1 MKKIIF
7 LLVLCLFIFGIYV
20 ITNKKSNLFFS
31 IGNKTGDYYYD
42 KEDMHISEV
51 KMSIE
56 QNEAIDNKTIQQ
68 VLIKAS
74 KVQIDCN
81 SFFKLSN
88 YDRILTQIEDLE
100 ELFILIRKYCK
111 ERVEIVLLKEEGELA
126 NYTNKKISILCQKY
140 DIIITR

>member
-7 LLVLCLFIFGIYV
+7 LLVLCLFIFGIYAL
-20 ITNKKSNLFFS
+20 TNKKSTLFFS
-31 IGNKTGDYYYD
+31 IGNKNGDYYYD
-42 KEDMHISEV
+42 KEDMHISEI

-56 QNEAIDNKTIQQ
+56 QNEGIDNKTIQQ
-68 VLIKAS
+68 ILIKS
-74 KVQIDCN
+74 SRIQIDCN
-81 SFFKLSN
+81 AFFKLSN
-88 YDRILTQIEDLE
+88 YDRILTQMKDLE

-111 ERVEIVLLKEEGELA
+111 ERIEVVLLKEENELV